1 MKINNKI
8 LTVVIPTYN
17 MEHYLDDTLS
27 SLIIEEKAM
36 RQQLEVIIINDGS
49 KDKSSIIAHKYQQL
63 YPDTFKVIDKDNG
76 NYGSCINRGLLE
88 ATGKYIK
95 ILDADDSFDKE
106 SFSHYINTIKNL
118 DVDLILNDVELVTPE
133 GTSMDIWTL
142 PVPKQTIYNFF
153 SETIFPEMHMVAY
166 KTEKLRKISYHQT
179 EGISY
184 TDQEWVFTPISTVQ
198 TTYYLPIKLYK
209 YLVGRE
215 GQTMDPKIRVKHLND
230 RIQVI
235 KSMLNS
241 LENNKYS
248 TQSYKW
254 LKIKLLKN
262 ISSIYKNNIID
273 LRQTDNKLIEFDSF
287 FKNKYPDLYIES
299 EQYLILSTKYKYNY
313 GKYWRKHYKL
323 NYCNPIILIFLIAK
337 SLNKILRNANS

>member
-8 LTVVIPTYN
+8 LTVMIPTYN
-17 MEHYLDDTLS
+17 MEHYLDNTLS

-36 RQQLEVIIINDGS
+36 KQLEVIIINDGS

-63 YPDTFKVIDKDNG
+63 YPETFKVIDKDNG

-95 ILDADDSFDKE
+95 ILDADDSFNNE
-106 SFSHYINTIKNL
+106 NFSNYIDTIKNL

-133 GTSMDIWTL
+133 GNSINIWTL
-142 PVPKQTIYNFF
+142 PIPKRTIYNFF
-153 SETIFPEMHMVAY
+153 SKTIFPEMHMVAY

-184 TDQEWVFTPISTVQ
+184 TDQEWVFAPISTVQ

-215 GQTMDPKIRVKHLND
+215 GQTMDPKIRAKSLND
-230 RIQVI
+230 RILVI
-235 KSMLNS
+235 KSMLCL
-241 LENNKYS
+241 LEKNKYS

-254 LKIKLLKN
+254 LKIKLLKS
-262 ISSIYKNNIID
+262 ISAIYKSHIID
-273 LRQTDNKLIEFDSF
+273 LRHTDNKLIEFDSF
-287 FKNKYPDLYIES
+287 FKNNYPDLYIES

-323 NYCNPIILIFLIAK
+323 NYCNPIIFIYLIAK
-337 SLNKILRNANS
+337 NLNKILRNANN

>member
-1 MKINNKI
+1 MGMNNKI
-8 LTVVIPTYN
+8 LTIMIPTYN
-17 MEHYLDDTLS
+17 MEHYLDNTLS

-36 RQQLEVIIINDGS
+36 KQLEVIIINDGS

-63 YPDTFKVIDKDNG
+63 YPDTFKVIDKNNG

-106 SFSHYINTIKNL
+106 SFSYYIDTIQNL
-118 DVDLILNDVELVTPE
+118 DVDLILNDVELVTPK
-133 GTSMDIWTL
+133 GNSIDIWTL

-153 SETIFPEMHMVAY
+153 SKTIFPEMHMVTY
-166 KTEKLRKISYHQT
+166 KTEKLRNINYHQT

-215 GQTMDPKIRVKHLND
+215 GQTMDPKVRAKSLND
-230 RIQVI
+230 RILVI
-235 KSMLNS
+235 KSMLRS
-241 LENNKYS
+241 LESNKYS

-254 LKIKLLKN
+254 LQIKILRN
-262 ISSIYKNNIID
+262 ISYVYKNNIID
-273 LRQTDNKLIEFDSF
+273 LQQTDEKLIEFDLF
-287 FKNKYPDLYIES
+287 FKDNYPDLYIES
-299 EQYLILSTKYKYNY
+299 EQYLILSPKYKYNY
-313 GKYWRKHYKL
+313 GKYWRKYYKL
-323 NYCNPIILIFLIAK
+323 NYYNPFILIYLIIK
-337 SLNKILRNANS
+337 RLNNIRRNNNN